1 VTDDPMEFFRP
12 LYGRLEPESA
22 VIEFRVLKNE
32 GGSDGRL
39 FTMNP
44 IEIQDLA
51 RKYNAG
57 NKVSVY
63 FGVAPRKIGSTT
75 GKKTDV
81 AVIPALWC
89 DVDVLKMGWDMDRTL
104 GLIKGHEL
112 RPSAIVNS
120 GNGLHLYWRL
130 EDAFIP
136 PTDENAQYWNVSRVE
151 ETMGL
156 LATVFA
162 GDNTHDI
169 SRLLRVPGT
178 WNTKG
183 DKAKRVKV
191 EMADWRDY
199 ALDDL
204 YTMAQETN
212 RLIDASDYISRDEM
226 KRRAKEA
233 AANEAMGDMAG
244 SFVREA
250 GYQARRLSWQDIWN
264 LAKYGGAPRGTA
276 FIGLDE
282 AILRATAL
290 LYASAGNM
298 NCKTESE
305 RDEKII
311 SLTLAKLREV
321 HEKQRPTEP
330 WDRTR
335 EKFERVKINDKLQRF
350 KPRWDAL
357 MEEREAQKRRKKN
370 VRKAT

>member
-1 VTDDPMEFFRP
+1 LTDDPMDFFRA
-12 LYGRLEPESA
+12 LYAYLEPESA
-22 VIEFRVLKNE
+22 VLEFRVMKNE
-32 GGSDGRL
+32 GGMADRL

-44 IEIQDLA
+44 IEIRDLA

-63 FGVAPRKIGSTT
+63 YGVAPRKIGSTT

-120 GNGLHLYWRL
+120 GNGLHLYWALTNPIVAEPEVIR
-130 EDAFIP
+130 P
-136 PTDENAQYWNVSRVE
+136 VE
-151 ETMGL
+151 EIMAS

-162 GDNTHDI
+162 GDNTHDV
-169 SRLLRVPGT
+169 SRVLRVPGT

-183 DKAKRVKV
+183 DKPKQVKV
-191 EMADWRDY
+191 EMADWQTY
-199 ALDDL
+199 SLGTLQDL
-204 YTMAQETN
+204 AASTD
-212 RLIDASDYISRDEM
+212 RLIDASDYVSRDEM

-250 GYQARRLSWQDIWN
+250 GYQARRLSWKEIWN